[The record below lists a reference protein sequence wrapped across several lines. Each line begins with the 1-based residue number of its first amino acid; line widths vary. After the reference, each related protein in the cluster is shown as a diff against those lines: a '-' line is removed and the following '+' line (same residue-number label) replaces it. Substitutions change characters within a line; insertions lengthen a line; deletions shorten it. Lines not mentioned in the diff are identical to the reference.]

1 MKNLLWVL
9 IIVGLGWASLKFAEY
24 YKSVKRQSEG
34 PTPEE
39 IAAKQQQM
47 PSLTPQLE
55 SSLQQ
60 AKASGTAEFKAWL
73 DRHGPSIQDPR
84 KADIELDYVQ
94 KLALSDPAGAKR
106 LFAIIKARTPP
117 DSIVYGRVKKL
128 EKIYQ

>member
-9 IIVGLGWASLKFAEY
+9 IIVGLGWASLKFADY
-24 YKSVKRQSEG
+24 YKGVKRQSDG

-39 IAAKQQQM
+39 IAAKQQEM

-60 AKASGTAEFKAWL
+60 AKASGNAEFKAWL
-73 DRHGPSIQDPR
+73 DRFGPSIQDPR

-106 LFAIIKARTPP
+106 LFATVKARISP
-117 DSIVYGRVKKL
+117 DSIVYARVKKL